1 MATTNGKDYID
12 FDMDFTAHPTTGDLV
27 QVKKNNVINRSI
39 QNILKTAWYER
50 LMQPDISGGVGGL
63 LFENF
68 GPLTDSRLAK
78 AIKNSIQKFEPRAIV
93 KKVKVIRKE
102 EQNAYQIYI
111 EYLPDNST
119 QTESTETYL
128 ERTG

>member
-12 FDMDFTAHPTTGDLV
+12 FDMEFTAHPTTGDLV
-27 QVKKNNVINRSI
+27 QVKKNNVINRQI
-39 QNILKTAWYER
+39 QNIVKTAWYER

-68 GPLTDSRLAK
+68 GPLTDSRLSK
-78 AIKNSIQKFEPRAIV
+78 AIENSIAKFVPMAQV
-93 KKVKVIRKE
+93 QKVKVIRKE

-119 QTESTETYL
+119 TTVTTEAYL
-128 ERTG
+128 ERA

>member
-27 QVKKNNVINRSI
+27 QVKKNNVINRQI

-78 AIKNSIQKFEPRAIV
+78 AIRNSIEKFVPMAIV
-93 KKVKVIRKE
+93 QKVKVIRKE

>member
-12 FDMDFTAHPTTGDLV
+12 FDMEFTAHPTTGDLV
-27 QVKKNNVINRSI
+27 QVKKNNVINRQI
-39 QNILKTAWYER
+39 QNIVKTAWYER
-50 LMQPDISGGVGGL
+50 LMQPGISGGVGGL

-68 GPLTDSRLAK
+68 GPLTDSRLSK
-78 AIKNSIQKFEPRAIV
+78 AIENSIAKFVPMAQV
-93 KKVKVIRKE
+93 QKVKVIRKE

-119 QTESTETYL
+119 TTVTTEAYL
-128 ERTG
+128 ERA

>member
-12 FDMDFTAHPTTGDLV
+12 FDMEFTAHPTTGDLV
-27 QVKKNNVINRSI
+27 QVKKNNVINRQI
-39 QNILKTAWYER
+39 QNIVKTAWYER
-50 LMQPDISGGVGGL
+50 LMQPNISGGVEGL

-78 AIKNSIQKFEPRAIV
+78 AIKNSISKFVPIAQV

-102 EQNAYQIYI
+102 DQNAYQIYI

-119 QTESTETYL
+119 TTVTTEAYL
-128 ERTG
+128 ERA